1 MAVAGRP
8 RGLEPAPTPRWATG
22 PGLGQTTLG
31 YSRPG
36 RSSQRGA
43 SLRQYSTVQVQSGR
57 VWASTAKWREQGGRR
72 QYSRPGPHARRGVRS
87 GGATA
92 PRRRLVG
99 GCRRRRCRQSPPPPC
114 CSTPRVMRDT
124 DTPSATM
131 LQHPA
136 TQAQRP
142 RAAPGHLT
150 AAATTR
156 ERGRLP
162 RAESD
167 CHVSFRGMPRPR
179 TSEETAR
186 PSHASRPAASLGPA
200 RALRRGANRSMQ
212 TGAGAGTARRCLRGS
227 RGMLRTRTGHETRPL
242 GLEEPPSDSSL

>member
-124 DTPSATM
+124 DTPAMEYPRDTDTPSATM
-131 LQHPA
+131 LRHPA
-136 TQAQRP
+136 TQAQRAGPP
-142 RAAPGHLT
+142 RGISRRPQ
-150 AAATTR
+150 R
-156 ERGRLP
+156 RGRE
-162 RAESD
+162 AD
-167 CHVSFRGMPRPR
+167 CHVPSQ
-179 TSEETAR
+179 TATCHSEACR
-186 PSHASRPAASLGPA
+186 DPA
-200 RALRRGANRSMQ
+200 RARKPPVRVTPPAPP
-212 TGAGAGTARRCLRGS
+212 
-227 RGMLRTRTGHETRPL
+227 RPS
-242 GLEEPPSDSSL
+242 GRPGP